1 MKSGINKLAKVLTVS
16 IDKEKVTVFTEKET
30 LLSTNN
36 NINAYLKLYEA
47 LEGQEADIYILDH
60 WGTNIIILEQFST
73 FPLVAHIYGQSK
85 SDHDALVQLFNYCGR
100 NDFHVSY
107 RPSKDEFYVKA
118 QFVGKKTLEDY
129 II

>member
-1 MKSGINKLAKVLTVS
+1 MSKTLQNIIEKAVSKGYANKNGRMHDYGYVGPLESQWQARYNKDT
-16 IDKEKVTVFTEKET
+16 DVFE
-30 LLSTNN
+30 
-36 NINAYLKLYEA
+36 
-47 LEGQEADIYILDH
+47 LDH

-85 SDHDALVQLFNYCGR
+85 SDRDALVQLFNYCGR